1 MWTLT
6 WKGLLA
12 AKARFVMT
20 ALAVIIGTGFVAG
33 ALTFG
38 DTLEQ
43 GFEELF
49 TSIVGSADVV
59 VRANDPDADRS
70 GDPFSG
76 SIPTFPTAV
85 VDELEAL
92 EEVAVAE
99 GEVEGIA
106 ILIGDDGEP
115 TGQFGPP
122 TLGYSA
128 FVNEELD
135 PAELRTGRWPATAG
149 EIAIDAGTAA
159 TQDWAVGDRVSLVL
173 DGPVEQPEV
182 VGIFGLGELD
192 NLAGASVVV
201 LDRDTALTRLG
212 TEGELTAAYAVA
224 ADGVDDTALIA
235 AIEQALGDGYQVQTA
250 AAVAA
255 EQQEAFGP
263 FIEVFSIALL
273 VFAVIALLVGSFLI
287 FNTFT
292 IVLAGRLREL
302 ALLRAVGA
310 SRGQLFGSVLGEA
323 ALVGAIGGAVGAGFG
338 LLVAR
343 GLQAILGTIGIEL
356 PADQLVVL
364 PRTILVAVAVGIV
377 ITVLAAIVPARRAV
391 AIPPVA
397 ALTEVAVAAPAGR
410 GIVRTVLGAVLL
422 VVGVVTLTLTLTT
435 DAGAATLGVGAVALF
450 LGVAALSALIVR
462 PFARVLGG
470 PSAAMG
476 VSGELARANATR
488 NPRRTAATASALMIG
503 LALVSFVSIFAASLQ
518 GTLRDTIERSFLSDA
533 IVQAGTLAGVP
544 DAALDAVT
552 EVEDVAVVASAAAGQ
567 IEIGERTLTIGVM
580 HLDELTAVLDLDVRA
595 GDLEGLATGG
605 LAITQAAADDL
616 DLTAGDEVVAE
627 LPGGATTLPIAAVFD
642 GGGID
647 VTGFVDP
654 TTWVEHGGTRSSV
667 FNAYVLFDDDADPGE
682 AFTAVET
689 ALDPYPQVRV
699 LDQAGF
705 AAAISTQLDQL
716 VGVVLALLALSVLV
730 ALLGIVNTLAL
741 SVVERTREIGLLRAV
756 GMTRPQ
762 VRHMVRTEAIS
773 VALIGASLG
782 LLLGIPLGAVFVRIE
797 QFNITQLVVP
807 WGQVAIGVVLAAV
820 AGLLAGVLPARRA
833 ANLDV
838 LDALYSE

>member
-38 DTLEQ
+38 DTLEE
-43 GFEELF
+43 GFETLF
-49 TSIVGSADVV
+49 TSIVGTADAV
-59 VRANDPDADRS
+59 VRAEDPDDTRAD
-70 GDPFSG
+70 DPFDTAV
-76 SIPTFPTAV
+76 PTFPTEV
-85 VDELEAL
+85 VDRLVAL
-92 EEVAVAE
+92 DEVAVAE
-99 GEVEGIA
+99 GEVEGVA
-106 ILIGDDGEP
+106 ILIGEDGEP

-122 TLGYSA
+122 TIGYNA
-128 FVNEELD
+128 YINPELD
-135 PAELRTGRWPATAG
+135 AAELRTGRWPETAD
-149 EIAIDAGTAA
+149 EIAIDAGTASA
-159 TQDWAVGDRVSLVL
+159 QGWGVGDRVGLVL
-173 DGPVEQPEV
+173 DGPVERPEV
-182 VGIFGLGELD
+182 VGTFGLGELD

-201 LDRDTALTRLG
+201 LDRDTALARLG
-212 TEGELTAAYAVA
+212 TDGELTAAYAVA
-224 ADGVDDTALIA
+224 AEGIGEAQLIA
-235 AIEQALGDGYQVQTA
+235 AIESELGEGFTVQTA
-250 AAVAA
+250 AEVVA

-323 ALVGAIGGAVGAGFG
+323 ALVGAVGGALGAAFG

-343 GLQAILGTIGIEL
+343 GLQIILGTIGIEL
-356 PADQLVVL
+356 PGDLVVL
-364 PRTILVAVAVGIV
+364 PRTIGVAIAVGVV

-391 AIPPVA
+391 SIPPVA

-410 GIVRTVLGAVLL
+410 GLVRTVLGAVLL
-422 VVGVVTLTLTLTT
+422 TGGAAALAATLLT
-435 DAGAATLGVGAVALF
+435 DAGVVTLGVGAVALF

-462 PFARVLGG
+462 PLARLLGG
-470 PSAAMG
+470 PSAALG
-476 VSGELARANATR
+476 VSGDLARANATR

-518 GTLRDTIERSFLSDA
+518 GTVRDTIEGSFLADA
-533 IVQAGTLAGVP
+533 IVQSGTLAGVP
-544 DAALDAVT
+544 DPALDAVAAVDD
-552 EVEDVAVVASAAAGQ
+552 VEVVAAAAAGHV
-567 IEIGERTLTIGVM
+567 ELGDRTVTIGVM
-580 HLDELTAVLDLDVRA
+580 DLTELRAVLDLDITDGA
-595 GDLEGLATGG
+595 LDGLATGG
-605 LAITQAAADDL
+605 IALTESIADDL
-616 DLTAGDEVVAE
+616 DLVAGDEVVATMPDGE
-627 LPGGATTLPIAAVFD
+627 ATLPVAAVFD

-647 VTGFVDP
+647 VSAFLDTR
-654 TTWVEHGGTRSSV
+654 TWSGYGGSASTV
-667 FNAYVLFDDDADPGE
+667 FNAYVLFDAEADASRVFE
-682 AFTAVET
+682 AVEET
-689 ALDPYPQVRV
+689 LVAYPQVRV

-705 AAAISTQLDQL
+705 ADAIASQLDQF

-762 VRHMVRTEAIS
+762 VRRMVRTESIS
-773 VALIGASLG
+773 VALIGAALG
-782 LLLGIPLGAVFVRIE
+782 LLLGVPLGAVFVRLE
-797 QFNITQLVVP
+797 QLNITELVLP
-807 WGQVAIGVVLAAV
+807 WTQIAIGVVLAAL

-838 LDALYSE
+838 LEALHSE

>member
-38 DTLEQ
+38 DTLQ
-43 GFEELF
+43 RGFEELF
-49 TSIVGSADVV
+49 TSIVGTADAV
-59 VRANDPDADRS
+59 VRAEDPEDARAE
-70 GDPFSG
+70 DPFDTAV
-76 SIPTFPTAV
+76 PTFPTEV
-85 VDELEAL
+85 VDRLVAL
-92 EEVAVAE
+92 DEVAVAE
-99 GEVEGIA
+99 GEVEGVA

-122 TLGYSA
+122 TIGYNA
-128 FVNEELD
+128 YINPELD
-135 PAELRTGRWPATAG
+135 PAELRTGRWPETSD
-149 EIAIDAGTAA
+149 EIAIDAGTANA
-159 TQDWAVGDRVSLVL
+159 QGWEVGDRVGLVL
-173 DGPVEQPEV
+173 DGPVERPEV
-182 VGIFGLGELD
+182 VGTFGLGELD

-201 LDRDTALTRLG
+201 LDRDTALARLG
-212 TEGELTAAYAVA
+212 TGGEFTAAYAVA
-224 ADGVDDTALIA
+224 AEGVDDAQLIA
-235 AIEQALGDGYQVQTA
+235 AIESELGDGFTVQTA
-250 AAVAA
+250 AEVVA

-323 ALVGAIGGAVGAGFG
+323 ALVGAVGGALGAAFG

-356 PADQLVVL
+356 PGDLVVL
-364 PRTILVAVAVGIV
+364 PRTIGVAVAVGVV

-391 AIPPVA
+391 SIPPVA
-397 ALTEVAVAAPAGR
+397 ALTEVAVAAPTGR
-410 GIVRTVLGAVLL
+410 GLVRTVLGVVLL
-422 VVGVVTLTLTLTT
+422 VGGAAALATTLLG
-435 DAGAATLGVGAVALF
+435 DAGTVVLGVGAVALF
-450 LGVAALSALIVR
+450 LGVAALSSLIVR
-462 PFARVLGG
+462 PLARLLGG
-470 PSAAMG
+470 PSAALG

-518 GTLRDTIERSFLSDA
+518 GTLRATIEGSFLSDA
-533 IVQAGTLAGVP
+533 IVQSATLAGIP
-544 DAALDAVT
+544 DAALDAVAAVDG
-552 EVEDVAVVASAAAGQ
+552 VEVVAPAAAGQ
-567 IEIGERTLTIGVM
+567 LELADRTVTIGVM
-580 HLDELTAVLDLDVRA
+580 DLDQLQAVLDLDVTD
-595 GDLEGLATGG
+595 GTLDGLATGG
-605 LAITQAAADDL
+605 VALTEAIAADL
-616 DLTAGDEVVAE
+616 DVVADDDV
-627 LPGGATTLPIAAVFD
+627 LATLPDGETVLPVAAIFD

-647 VTGFVDP
+647 VSGFLD
-654 TTWVEHGGTRSSV
+654 TRTWSRHGGTASMV
-667 FNAYVLFDDDADPGE
+667 FNAYVLFDADGDAGE
-682 AFTAVET
+682 VFETVEAALAV
-689 ALDPYPQVRV
+689 YPQVRV
-699 LDQAGF
+699 FDQAGF
-705 AAAISTQLDQL
+705 VDALSSQLDQFI
-716 VGVVLALLALSVLV
+716 GVVLALLALSVVV

-762 VRHMVRTEAIS
+762 VRRMVRTEAIS
-773 VALIGASLG
+773 VALIGAALG
-782 LLLGIPLGAVFVRIE
+782 LLLGVPLGAVFIRIE
-797 QFNITQLVVP
+797 QLNITELVVP
-807 WGQVAIGVVLAAV
+807 WTQIAIGVVLAAA
-820 AGLLAGVLPARRA
+820 AGLLAGVFPARRA

-838 LDALYSE
+838 LEALHSE

>member
-38 DTLEQ
+38 DTLQ
-43 GFEELF
+43 RGFAELF
-49 TSIVGSADVV
+49 TSIVGTADAVI
-59 VRANDPDADRS
+59 RAEDPEDTRAA
-70 GDPFSG
+70 DPFDTG
-76 SIPTFPTAV
+76 VPTFPTEV
-85 VDELEAL
+85 VDRLEAL
-92 EEVAVAE
+92 DEVAVVE

-122 TLGYSA
+122 TIGYNA
-128 FVNEELD
+128 YVNQELD
-135 PAELRTGRWPATAG
+135 AAELRTGRWPETAG
-149 EIAIDAGTAA
+149 EIAIDAGTAS
-159 TQDWAVGDRVSLVL
+159 TQGWGVGDRVGLVL
-173 DGPVEQPEV
+173 DGPVEYPEV
-182 VGIFGLGELD
+182 VGTFGLGDLD

-201 LDRDTALTRLG
+201 LDRDTALARLG
-212 TEGELTAAYAVA
+212 TDGEFTAAYALA
-224 ADGVDDTALIA
+224 ADGIDEAELIA
-235 AIEQALGDGYQVQTA
+235 AIAAELGDGFTVQTA
-250 AAVAA
+250 AEVVA

-323 ALVGAIGGAVGAGFG
+323 ALVGAVGGALGAAFG

-343 GLQAILGTIGIEL
+343 GLQLVLGGIGIEL
-356 PADQLVVL
+356 PGELVVL
-364 PRTILVAVAVGIV
+364 PRTVGTAIAVGTV

-391 AIPPVA
+391 SIPPVA
-397 ALTEVAVAAPAGR
+397 ALTEVAVATPAGR
-410 GIVRTVLGAVLL
+410 GLVRTALGVVLL
-422 VVGVVTLTLTLTT
+422 V
-435 DAGAATLGVGAVALF
+435 AGAAALARTLFAGAGTVSLGGGAVALF
-450 LGVAALSALIVR
+450 LGVAALSSLIVR
-462 PFARVLGG
+462 PLAVLLGG
-470 PSAAMG
+470 PSAALG

-518 GTLRDTIERSFLSDA
+518 GTLRSTIEGSFLSDA
-533 IVQAGTLAGVP
+533 IVQSATLAGIP
-544 DAALDAVT
+544 DAALDAV
-552 EVEDVAVVASAAAGQ
+552 VAVDDVEVVAAAAAGQ
-567 IEIGERTLTIGVM
+567 VELGDRSALLGVM
-580 HLDELTAVLDLDVRA
+580 ALDELRAVLDLDVTD
-595 GDLEGLATGG
+595 GSLDGLATGG
-605 LAITQAAADDL
+605 VALTEAFAGDL
-616 DLTAGDEVVAE
+616 GLVAGDEVSAM
-627 LPGGATTLPIAAVFD
+627 LPDGEALLPVAAVFD

-647 VTGFVDP
+647 VSGFLDLG
-654 TTWVEHGGTRSSV
+654 TWHGHGGTTSVV
-667 FNAYVLFDDDADPGE
+667 FNAYVLFDADADAGE
-682 AFTAVET
+682 VYAAVEA
-689 ALDPYPQVRV
+689 ALEPFPQVRV
-699 LDQAGF
+699 FDQAGF
-705 AAAISTQLDQL
+705 ADALAAQLDQFI
-716 VGVVLALLALSVLV
+716 GVVLALLALSVVV

-762 VRHMVRTEAIS
+762 VRRMVRTEAIS
-773 VALIGASLG
+773 VALIGATLG
-782 LLLGIPLGAVFVRIE
+782 LLLGVPLGAVFIRVE
-797 QFNITQLVVP
+797 QLNITELVVP
-807 WGQVAIGVVLAAV
+807 WTQIGIGVALAAI
-820 AGLLAGVLPARRA
+820 AGLLAGVFPARRA

-838 LDALYSE
+838 LEALHSE

>member
-20 ALAVIIGTGFVAG
+20 ALAVIMGTGFVAG

-38 DTLEQ
+38 DTLEE
-43 GFEELF
+43 GFETLF
-49 TSIVGSADVV
+49 TSIVGTADAVI
-59 VRANDPDADRS
+59 RAEDPDDTRAD
-70 GDPFSG
+70 DPFDTTV
-76 SIPTFPTAV
+76 PTFPTEV
-85 VDELEAL
+85 VDRLVAL
-92 EEVAVAE
+92 DEVAVAE
-99 GEVEGIA
+99 GEVEGVA
-106 ILIGDDGEP
+106 ILIGDDGQP

-122 TLGYSA
+122 TIGYNA
-128 FVNEELD
+128 YTNPELD
-135 PAELRTGRWPATAG
+135 AAELRTGRWPETAD
-149 EIAIDAGTAA
+149 EVAIDAGTANA
-159 TQDWAVGDRVSLVL
+159 QGWGVGDRVGLVL
-173 DGPVEQPEV
+173 DGPVERPEV
-182 VGIFGLGELD
+182 VGTFGLGELD

-201 LDRDTALTRLG
+201 LDRDTALARLG
-212 TEGELTAAYAVA
+212 TDGELTAAYAVA
-224 ADGVDDTALIA
+224 AEGIGEAQLIA
-235 AIEQALGDGYQVQTA
+235 AIEAELGDGFTVQTA
-250 AAVAA
+250 AEVVA

-323 ALVGAIGGAVGAGFG
+323 ALVGAVGGALGAAFG

-343 GLQAILGTIGIEL
+343 GLQIILGTIGIEL
-356 PADQLVVL
+356 PGDLVVL
-364 PRTILVAVAVGIV
+364 PRTIGVAVAVGVV

-391 AIPPVA
+391 SIPPVA
-397 ALTEVAVAAPAGR
+397 ALTEVAVAAPVGR
-410 GIVRTVLGAVLL
+410 GLVRTVLGTVLL
-422 VVGVVTLTLTLTT
+422 TGGAAALAATLLT
-435 DAGAATLGVGAVALF
+435 DAGVVTLGVGAVALF

-462 PFARVLGG
+462 PLARLLGG
-470 PSAAMG
+470 PSAALG

-518 GTLRDTIERSFLSDA
+518 GTVRDTIEGSFLADA
-533 IVQAGTLAGVP
+533 IVQSGTLAGVP
-544 DAALDAVT
+544 DPALDAVAGVDD
-552 EVEDVAVVASAAAGQ
+552 VEIVAAAAAGQ
-567 IEIGERTLTIGVM
+567 VELADRTVTIGVM
-580 HLDELTAVLDLDVRA
+580 DLTELRAVLDLDIID
-595 GDLEGLATGG
+595 GTLDGLATGG
-605 LAITQAAADDL
+605 IALTESIADDL
-616 DLTAGDEVVAE
+616 DLVAGDEVVATMPDGE
-627 LPGGATTLPIAAVFD
+627 ATLPVAAVFD

-647 VTGFVDP
+647 VSAFLDTR
-654 TTWVEHGGTRSSV
+654 TWSGYGGSASTV
-667 FNAYVLFDDDADPGE
+667 FNAYVLFDAEADASRVFE
-682 AFTAVET
+682 AVEET
-689 ALDPYPQVRV
+689 LVAYPQVRV

-705 AAAISTQLDQL
+705 ADAIASQLDQF

-762 VRHMVRTEAIS
+762 VRRMVRTESIS
-773 VALIGASLG
+773 VALIGAALG
-782 LLLGIPLGAVFVRIE
+782 LLLGVPLGAVFVRLE
-797 QFNITQLVVP
+797 QLNITELVLP
-807 WGQVAIGVVLAAV
+807 WTQIAIGVVLAAL

-838 LDALYSE
+838 LEALHSE

>member
-38 DTLEQ
+38 DTLEE
-43 GFEELF
+43 GFETLF
-49 TSIVGSADVV
+49 TSIVGTADAVI
-59 VRANDPDADRS
+59 RAEDPDDTRAD
-70 GDPFSG
+70 DPFDTAV
-76 SIPTFPTAV
+76 PTFPTEV
-85 VDELEAL
+85 VDRLVAL
-92 EEVAVAE
+92 DEVAVAE
-99 GEVEGIA
+99 GEVEGVA

-122 TLGYSA
+122 TIGYNA
-128 FVNEELD
+128 YINPELD
-135 PAELRTGRWPATAG
+135 AAELRTGRWPETAD
-149 EIAIDAGTAA
+149 EVAIDAGTANA
-159 TQDWAVGDRVSLVL
+159 QGWGVGDRVGLVL
-173 DGPVEQPEV
+173 DGPVERPEV
-182 VGIFGLGELD
+182 VGTFGLGELD

-201 LDRDTALTRLG
+201 LDRVTALARLG
-212 TEGELTAAYAVA
+212 TDGELTAAYAVA
-224 ADGVDDTALIA
+224 AEGIGEAQLIA
-235 AIEQALGDGYQVQTA
+235 AIEAELGEGFTVQTA
-250 AAVAA
+250 AEVVA

-323 ALVGAIGGAVGAGFG
+323 ALVGAVGGALGAAFG

-343 GLQAILGTIGIEL
+343 GLQVILGTIGIEL
-356 PADQLVVL
+356 PGDLVVL
-364 PRTILVAVAVGIV
+364 PRTIGVAVAVGVV

-391 AIPPVA
+391 SIPPVA

-410 GIVRTVLGAVLL
+410 GLVRTVLGAVLL
-422 VVGVVTLTLTLTT
+422 TGGAAALAATLLT
-435 DAGAATLGVGAVALF
+435 DAGVVTLGVGAVALF

-462 PFARVLGG
+462 PLARLLGG
-470 PSAAMG
+470 PSAALG

-518 GTLRDTIERSFLSDA
+518 GTVRDTIEGSFLADA
-533 IVQAGTLAGVP
+533 IVQSGTLAGVP
-544 DAALDAVT
+544 DPALDAVAA
-552 EVEDVAVVASAAAGQ
+552 VDDVAVVAAAAAGQ
-567 IEIGERTLTIGVM
+567 VELADRTVTIGVM
-580 HLDELTAVLDLDVRA
+580 DLTELRAVLDLDITDGA
-595 GDLEGLATGG
+595 LDGLATGG
-605 LAITQAAADDL
+605 IALTESIADDL
-616 DLTAGDEVVAE
+616 DLVAGDEVVATMPDGE
-627 LPGGATTLPIAAVFD
+627 ATLPVAAVFD

-647 VTGFVDP
+647 VSAFLDTR
-654 TTWVEHGGTRSSV
+654 TWNGYGGSASTV
-667 FNAYVLFDDDADPGE
+667 FNAYVLFDAEADASRVFE
-682 AFTAVET
+682 AVEET
-689 ALDPYPQVRV
+689 LVAYPQVRV

-705 AAAISTQLDQL
+705 ADAIASQLDQF

-762 VRHMVRTEAIS
+762 VRRMVRTEAIS
-773 VALIGASLG
+773 VALIGAALG
-782 LLLGIPLGAVFVRIE
+782 LLLGVPLGAVFIRIE
-797 QFNITQLVVP
+797 QLNITELVVP
-807 WGQVAIGVVLAAV
+807 WTQIAIGVVLAAV
-820 AGLLAGVLPARRA
+820 AGLLAGVFPARRA

-838 LDALYSE
+838 LEALHSE

>member
-38 DTLEQ
+38 DTLEE
-43 GFEELF
+43 GFENLF
-49 TSIVGSADVV
+49 ISIVGTADAV
-59 VRANDPDADRS
+59 VRAEDPDDTRAD
-70 GDPFSG
+70 DPFDTAV
-76 SIPTFPTAV
+76 PTFPTEV
-85 VDELEAL
+85 VDRLVAL
-92 EEVAVAE
+92 DEVAVAE
-99 GEVEGIA
+99 GEVEGVA

-122 TLGYSA
+122 TIGYNA
-128 FVNEELD
+128 YINQELD
-135 PAELRTGRWPATAG
+135 PAELRTGRWPETAD
-149 EIAIDAGTAA
+149 EIAIDAGTASA
-159 TQDWAVGDRVSLVL
+159 QGWGVGDRVGLVL
-173 DGPVEQPEV
+173 DGPVERPEV
-182 VGIFGLGELD
+182 VGTFGLGDLD

-201 LDRDTALTRLG
+201 LDRATALARLG
-212 TEGELTAAYAVA
+212 TDGELTAAYAVA
-224 ADGVDDTALIA
+224 AAGVDEAQLIA
-235 AIEQALGDGYQVQTA
+235 AIETELGEGFTVQTA
-250 AAVAA
+250 AEVVA

-263 FIEVFSIALL
+263 IIEVFSIALL

-323 ALVGAIGGAVGAGFG
+323 ALVGAVGGALGAAFG

-343 GLQAILGTIGIEL
+343 GLQVILGTIGIEL
-356 PADQLVVL
+356 PGDLVVL
-364 PRTILVAVAVGIV
+364 PRTIGVAIAVGVV

-410 GIVRTVLGAVLL
+410 GLVRTVLGAVLL
-422 VVGVVTLTLTLTT
+422 TGGVAALATTLLT
-435 DAGAATLGVGAVALF
+435 DAGAVTLGVGAVALF

-462 PFARVLGG
+462 PLARLLGG
-470 PSAAMG
+470 PSAALG
-476 VSGELARANATR
+476 ISGELARANATR

-518 GTLRDTIERSFLSDA
+518 GSVRDTIEGSFLSDA
-533 IVQAGTLAGVP
+533 IVQSGTLAGVP
-544 DAALDAVT
+544 DPALDAVAAVDD
-552 EVEDVAVVASAAAGQ
+552 VEVVAAAAAGQ
-567 IEIGERTLTIGVM
+567 VELGDRTVTVGVM
-580 HLDELTAVLDLDVRA
+580 DLDQLRAVLDLDITD
-595 GDLEGLATGG
+595 GSLDGLATGG
-605 LAITQAAADDL
+605 IALTESIADDL
-616 DLTAGDEVVAE
+616 DLVAGDEVAATMPDGE
-627 LPGGATTLPIAAVFD
+627 TTLPVAAVFD

-647 VTGFVDP
+647 VGAFLDTR
-654 TTWVEHGGTRSSV
+654 TWGGPGGSASTV
-667 FNAYVLFDDDADPGE
+667 FNAYVLFDAEADASRVF
-682 AFTAVET
+682 AAVEE
-689 ALDPYPQVRV
+689 ALVAYPQVRV

-705 AAAISTQLDQL
+705 ADAIASQLDQF

-762 VRHMVRTEAIS
+762 VRRMVRTEAIS
-773 VALIGASLG
+773 VALIGAALG
-782 LLLGIPLGAVFVRIE
+782 LLLGVPLGAVFVRIE
-797 QFNITQLVVP
+797 QFNITQLVLP
-807 WGQVAIGVVLAAV
+807 WAQIAIGVVLAAL

-838 LDALYSE
+838 LEALHSE